1 MSATH
6 RDKASGFPHSTHE
19 KPRISGEGLYL
30 EQLCTGGFDIQ
41 SWSFYSNVAV
51 FFITQYGRFH

>member
-19 KPRISGEGLYL
+19 KPRVSGEGLCL
-30 EQLCTGGFDIQ
+30 EQLCTGGFD
-41 SWSFYSNVAV
+41 SNVAA